1 MRPQD
6 VVVGLERNVSERGR
20 LEEQEQ
26 QFELERPEA
35 YDEAVAESRLD
46 LRAHHDAIMGAVL
59 AIIERREV
67 SLDELELSEQEQ
79 SALEALRTA
88 FDGKD
93 PRYAEFVYAEQ
104 RRELLEQALAALQP
118 ALALD
123 LSHASELRL
132 TYDRIVEEVTELRE
146 RLEQLED
153 AQDDER
159 LHETQVRKDAPKDE
173 DDVPDEVEGAE
184 GAAKPSTVWQPGEAG
199 APGAPGA
206 PGAQDAAA
214 TAASPATKP
223 SSVWQPG
230 EPDAQASL
238 AATAVPRPSSVWQ
251 PDEAG
256 APGAPSA
263 PSAQDSPDSPAGAER
278 PQGRGMLS
286 RLSRALGLGKD
297 DRSEG

>member
-20 LEEQEQ
+20 LEEQEH

-59 AIIERREV
+59 AIIERREL
-67 SLDELELSEQEQ
+67 SLDELELSEQER

-184 GAAKPSTVWQPGEAG
+184 GAAKPSTVWQPGEPDAG
-199 APGAPGA
+199 
-206 PGAQDAAA
+206 
-214 TAASPATKP
+214 TAASPASKP
-223 SSVWQPG
+223 SSVWRPG
-230 EPDAQASL
+230 EPDAEAGL
-238 AATAVPRPSSVWQ
+238 AASAAPRPSSVWQ
-251 PDEAG
+251 PDE
-256 APGAPSA
+256 PGAQDA
-263 PSAQDSPDSPAGAER
+263 PSAQDASDSPGAPAGAER

-297 DRSEG
+297 DRNDG